1 MRILIL
7 GAGPAGISVA
17 ENLRDIQDLAGS
29 APEIAMVSAEPF
41 PPYSPPAMAD
51 HLLTGDESRLYWK
64 GSDVC
69 ERLEVEYHPRSIVT
83 GIDAEAHRVS
93 LAEGGPL
100 AYDRLVIA
108 TGSRLHAPV
117 EGATM
122 PGVYNFKSLSA
133 ARELVEHARRG
144 EVQKAAIVGAGFI
157 GVEVALVLADLGLEV
172 TLVEQAEGVMPR
184 MLDEETAQ
192 IVRRALVARG
202 VRVLTDTE
210 ASAFAGNSRARAVV
224 LASGDVITAD
234 ACIAATGVKPN
245 TDYVDGVGFDVGW
258 GVRVDD
264 RLYTGVADVWAAGDC
279 AETRDRMTGER
290 FVHAIF
296 PNAINQGRVV
306 AEQLMGLETLYE
318 GAETM
323 NSLRHLGVPV
333 MAVGELT
340 GDGEAVLSTADSV
353 RRIVLRDGCIVG
365 FRLAGDIRGA
375 GVYRSLMLRRI
386 DVGAYGEG
394 LADPAFIAHRLAD
407 PFLQTAA

>member
-17 ENLRDIQDLAGS
+17 ESIRDIQDLAGY

-51 HLLTGDESRLYWK
+51 HFLTGDESRLYWK

-69 ERLEVEYHPRSIVT
+69 ERLKVEYHPRGIVT

-93 LAEGGPL
+93 LAEGEPL
-100 AYDRLVIA
+100 GYDRLVIA

-172 TLVEQAEGVMPR
+172 TLVEQAEAVMPR
-184 MLDEETAQ
+184 MLDEETAE

-224 LASGDVITAD
+224 LESGDVITAD

-245 TDYVDGVGFDVGW
+245 IDYVGGGFDVGW

-264 RLYTGVADVWAAGDC
+264 RLHTGVADVWAAGDC

-306 AEQLMGLETLYE
+306 AEQLMGFETLYE

-340 GDGEAVLSTADSV
+340 GDAEAVRSTGDSL
-353 RRIVLRDGCIVG
+353 RRIVLRDGRIVG

-394 LADPAFIAHRLAD
+394 LADPAFVERRLAD
-407 PFLQTAA
+407 PFLQPAA

>member
-1 MRILIL
+1 
-7 GAGPAGISVA
+7 
-17 ENLRDIQDLAGS
+17 
-29 APEIAMVSAEPF
+29 
-41 PPYSPPAMAD
+41 
-51 HLLTGDESRLYWK
+51 
-64 GSDVC
+64 
-69 ERLEVEYHPRSIVT
+69 
-83 GIDAEAHRVS
+83 
-93 LAEGGPL
+93 
-100 AYDRLVIA
+100 
-108 TGSRLHAPV
+108 
-117 EGATM
+117 M

-184 MLDEETAQ
+184 MLDEETAE

-202 VRVLTDTE
+202 VRVLTDTA

-224 LASGDVITAD
+224 LESGDVITAD

-245 TDYVDGVGFDVGW
+245 IDFVAGGGFDVGW

-264 RLYTGVADVWAAGDC
+264 RLHTGVANVWAAGDC

-296 PNAINQGRVV
+296 PNAINQARVV
-306 AEQLMGLETLYE
+306 AEQLMGFETLYE

-340 GDGEAVLSTADSV
+340 GDAEAVRSTTDSL
-353 RRIVLRDGCIVG
+353 RRIVLRDGRIIG

-394 LADPAFIAHRLAD
+394 LADPAFIDRRLAD

>member
-17 ENLRDIQDLAGS
+17 ENIRDIEDLAGS
-29 APEIAMVSAEPF
+29 RPEIAMVSAEPF

-51 HLLTGDESRLYWK
+51 HFLTGDESRLYWK
-64 GSDVC
+64 GGDVC
-69 ERLEVEYHPRSIVT
+69 DRL
-83 GIDAEAHRVS
+83 GIDYYPGRIATGVDAESRRVTFD
-93 LAEGGPL
+93 AGEPL
-100 AYDRLVIA
+100 EYDRLVIA
-108 TGSRLHAPV
+108 TGSRLYAPI

-122 PGVYNFKSLSA
+122 PGVYNFKSLA
-133 ARELVEHARRG
+133 AATELVEHARRG

-172 TLVEQAEGVMPR
+172 TLIEQAERVMPI
-184 MLDEETAQ
+184 MLDDETAA
-192 IVRRALVARG
+192 IVRDALVARG
-202 VRVLTDTE
+202 VRVLHETE
-210 ASAFAGNSRARAVV
+210 ASAFAGNGRARAVV

-245 TDYVDGVGFDVGW
+245 TEFLAGSGFEAGW
-258 GVRVDD
+258 GLRVDD
-264 RLYTGVADVWAAGDC
+264 RLHSGVPDVWAAGDC
-279 AETRDRMTGER
+279 AETRDRMSGEHY
-290 FVHAIF
+290 VHAIF
-296 PNAINQGRVV
+296 PNAIKQGRVV
-306 AEQLMGLETLYE
+306 AEQLMGFETLYE

-333 MAVGELT
+333 MAVGELA
-340 GDGEAVLSTADSV
+340 GDAEAVRATSDSL

-394 LADPAFIAHRLAD
+394 LADPAFINRRLAD
-407 PFLQTAA
+407 PFIQLAA

>member
-17 ENLRDIQDLAGS
+17 ENIRDLEDIAGC

-51 HLLTGDESRLYWK
+51 HFLTGDESRLYWK
-64 GSDVC
+64 GSDIC
-69 ERLEVEYHPRSIVT
+69 ERLEIDYHPGRTVT
-83 GIDAEAHRVS
+83 GIDADARRVS
-93 LAEGGPL
+93 LAEGEPL

-117 EGATM
+117 EGAAM

-172 TLVEQAEGVMPR
+172 TLVEQADRVMPG
-184 MLDEETAQ
+184 MLDEETAD

-202 VRVLTDTE
+202 VRVVTDTE
-210 ASAFAGNSRARAVV
+210 ASAFAGNGRARAVV
-224 LASGDVITAD
+224 LESGDVVTAD
-234 ACIAATGVKPN
+234 ACVAATGVKPN
-245 TDYVDGVGFDVGW
+245 IDYVDGGVFDVGW

-264 RLYTGVADVWAAGDC
+264 RLHTGVPDVWAAGDC
-279 AETRDRMTGER
+279 AETRDRMSGER

-296 PNAINQGRVV
+296 PNAVSQGRVV
-306 AEQLMGLETLYE
+306 AEQLMGFETLYE

-333 MAVGELT
+333 MAMGELT
-340 GDGEAVLSTADSV
+340 GDAEAVRATADSL

-394 LADPAFIAHRLAD
+394 LADPAFVDRRLAD

>member
-17 ENLRDIQDLAGS
+17 ENIRDVQEVAGS

-51 HLLTGDESRLYWK
+51 HFLTGDESRLYWK
-64 GSDVC
+64 GNDIC
-69 ERLEVEYHPRSIVT
+69 ERLEVEYHPGSIVT

-93 LAEGGPL
+93 LAEGEPL

-144 EVQKAAIVGAGFI
+144 EMQKAVIVGAGFI
-157 GVEVALVLADLGLEV
+157 GVEVALVLADLGLDV

-184 MLDEETAQ
+184 MLDEETAD

-202 VRVLTDTE
+202 VRVLIDTT

-224 LASGDVITAD
+224 LESGDVITAD

-245 TDYVDGVGFDVGW
+245 IDFVAGGGFDVGW

-264 RLYTGVADVWAAGDC
+264 RLHTGVANVWAAGDC

-296 PNAINQGRVV
+296 PNAINQARVV
-306 AEQLMGLETLYE
+306 AEQLMGFETLYE

-340 GDGEAVLSTADSV
+340 GDAEAVRSKADSL
-353 RRIVLRDGCIVG
+353 RRIVLRDGRIVG

-394 LADPAFIAHRLAD
+394 LADPAFIDRHLAD

>member
-17 ENLRDIQDLAGS
+17 ENIRDIEDIAGTS
-29 APEIAMVSAEPF
+29 PEIAMVSAEPF

-51 HLLTGDESRLYWK
+51 HFLTGDESRLYWK
-64 GSDVC
+64 GGDVC
-69 ERLEVEYHPRSIVT
+69 DRLDVEFHPGRVVT
-83 GIDAEAHRVS
+83 GIDAAARQVA
-93 LAEGGPL
+93 LADGEPL
-100 AYDRLVIA
+100 GYDRLVIA
-108 TGSRLHAPV
+108 TGSRLHAPI

-133 ARELVEHARRG
+133 ARELVGHARRG

-157 GVEVALVLADLGLEV
+157 GVEVALLLADLGMEV
-172 TLVEQAEGVMPR
+172 TLIEQADRVMPR
-184 MLDEETAQ
+184 MLDEETAG
-192 IVRRALVARG
+192 IVRAALVARG
-202 VRVLTDTE
+202 VRVLSGTE
-210 ASAFAGNSRARAVV
+210 ASAFAGNGRARAVV
-224 LASGDVITAD
+224 LESGDVVTAD

-245 TDYVDGVGFDVGW
+245 VGYLAGSSVEVGW

-264 RLYTGVADVWAAGDC
+264 RLHTGVPDVWAAGDC
-279 AETRDRMTGER
+279 AETRDRMSGEH

-306 AEQLMGLETLYE
+306 AEQLMGFETLYE

-333 MAVGELT
+333 MAVGELA
-340 GDGEAVLSTADSV
+340 GDAEAVRSTADSL

-394 LADPAFIAHRLAD
+394 LADPAFIDRRLAD
-407 PFLQTAA
+407 PFVQLAA

>member
-17 ENLRDIQDLAGS
+17 ENIRDLQDLAGS

-51 HLLTGDESRLYWK
+51 HFLTGDESRLYWK
-64 GSDVC
+64 GSDIC
-69 ERLEVEYHPRSIVT
+69 ERLQVDYHPGRIVT
-83 GIDAEAHRVS
+83 GIDAEARRVS
-93 LAEGGPL
+93 LAEGEPL
-100 AYDRLVIA
+100 AWDRLVIA

-117 EGATM
+117 EGATL

-144 EVQKAAIVGAGFI
+144 QVQKAAIVGAGFI

-184 MLDEETAQ
+184 MLDEETAE
-192 IVRRALVARG
+192 IVRRALIARG
-202 VRVLTDTE
+202 VRILTDTA
-210 ASAFAGNSRARAVV
+210 ASAFAGNGRARAVV
-224 LASGDVITAD
+224 LESGDVITAD

-245 TDYVDGVGFDVGW
+245 IDYLAEGGFDLGW
-258 GVRVDD
+258 GVRVDH
-264 RLYTGVADVWAAGDC
+264 RLHTGVPDVWAAGDC
-279 AETRDRMTGER
+279 AETWDRMTGER

-296 PNAINQGRVV
+296 PNAISQGRVV
-306 AEQLMGLETLYE
+306 AEQLMGFETLYE

-333 MAVGELT
+333 MAMGELR
-340 GDGEAVLSTADSV
+340 GDAEAVRSTADSL

-394 LADPAFIAHRLAD
+394 LADPAFIDRRLAD
-407 PFLQTAA
+407 PFLQLAA